1 MKPYFFGSALLLVLM
16 TSAHAKL
23 PAPPPVDPAKAAEAA
38 AKAAWSTK
46 VSAWQLCRVQD
57 RVAARFGKHAEG
69 AAPAS
74 TCVDPGPFVAPEAPK
89 S

>member
-1 MKPYFFGSALLLVLM
+1 MKSYVVCSALLLLM
-16 TSAHAKL
+16 ASAHAKL
-23 PAPPPVDPAKAAEAA
+23 PAPPPADPAKAAEAA

-46 VSAWQLCRVQD
+46 VGNWQLCRAQE
-57 RVAARFGKHAEG
+57 RVAARYGKNAGG

-74 TCVDPGPFVAPEAPK
+74 TCEDPGPFVAPVAPK